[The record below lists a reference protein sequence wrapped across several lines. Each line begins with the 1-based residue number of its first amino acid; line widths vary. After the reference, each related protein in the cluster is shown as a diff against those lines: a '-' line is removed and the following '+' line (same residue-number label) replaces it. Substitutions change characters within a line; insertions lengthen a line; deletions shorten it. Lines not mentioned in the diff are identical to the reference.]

1 MIPTMRNEN
10 NIDQYPDDRHL
21 QMYEEQ
27 PRVIPGGHYVVVAR
41 VIEAKD
47 LPSIKS
53 FDVWQTV
60 TSFSLKQATENADA
74 LPNVTTKVKLSRAGF
89 PQQKRKTIVEKE
101 TSQPL
106 WNQCFYFEGMD
117 LANGELDGCAVNF
130 EVSDRR
136 KFGKDATIGSVELE
150 CSKVFEEHEHKVWH
164 RWYHLTDPSGK
175 RQGSQGQVKICV
187 QVLRRGDEE
196 ATMANMDPEDSDSDS
211 DSNSDSDDDD
221 EKNDKAKNKLAK
233 KSFLAS
239 LMEKETDTPAEEG
252 EIEIW
257 AIKANVYIGK
267 DLPRMDWPNL
277 GGAGID
283 AYVKLSCGS
292 SAVPANSKVR
302 RSKNPEWNQEV
313 IMRARVA
320 GGKFGGV
327 GALPPLRLSVMD
339 YDLTGDD
346 DHVASTSVLIRD
358 IIAQPK
364 AHAKPK
370 WYCFYGGTRNL
381 ESSFRGHVSKLAK
394 RMNAGYLEGSAYR
407 GRVLMSFE
415 ATREETGKRA
425 SRAKTRIPKVSDKL
439 SREWPCILHSEVLD
453 VELFQT
459 NSKGKKCYVEVEMGL
474 SKRTSPKA
482 TLKSERDPL
491 VRECYA
497 EINSALAPLQVNLPM
512 PFDGPHAGEGA
523 PDVFIR
529 VCVAGKSI
537 GFARVPAKRLTPVD
551 ETMGPLQPP
560 DEKNLPNGWNVQG
573 WFQLQADALT
583 NHKKGQSRSLEHVK
597 PVGQVL
603 IRMIIRGNPNLK
615 RQAKLDAEEGA
626 EEDGDAE
633 ALALNEEY
641 KNLDPADKKQKE
653 ELEKRRKKMER
664 KMRGAVDELE
674 AKPLKPMEK
683 RKFMLHVEAYQA
695 MNLPAADPN
704 GASDP
709 VAVVRCGRAV
719 VQTQTLKSTVSPS
732 WFRDLFVEIEL
743 PLLPPTAIDPTRSDS
758 DSDSDSDDDDDD
770 SSSDEDKL
778 ESKLLKKRMKDYRK
792 MNKANKSGG
801 GRKGGGLQGLEGI
814 AWWAAPAM
822 TILVFDEDEE
832 TLISGADIDPLSVLM
847 VPLLHPSEMR
857 AKNAGSLGGY
867 SGLASSVSFFSD
879 FSLDPNKP
887 DRYDEVLEHVQHA
900 AEDKHPSPEW
910 YEMVKLNPNSSDL
923 NANGGELL
931 MHYEVLPLPIMGVAN
946 FVLGPQIKVQW
957 ENVKP
962 RLEHVAT
969 RQIKDYFGFE
979 AVEVSVCLMGV
990 RGLLPY
996 KQFAAHMPKVEFEL
1010 TGCVPLFEGST
1021 EHVKSSAFRNLPN
1034 GPNANFNGQT
1044 LTLRGLVPRLTKIYT
1059 SLSIRVID
1067 ARPIKRLIG
1076 TGEQQVFLRRDEL
1089 ALLEKKGSNL
1099 VSVKRKG
1106 TTADE
1111 REKLLEILRDE
1122 TISDYS
1128 FDIDDGTATLVSQ
1141 SNTMTDASSDYVA
1154 RAREE
1159 VLRERLRHNEEVR
1172 SSAGKSVLS
1181 KFLGGVGVGGSSGPP
1196 AASARQQ
1203 QQFDIESGYGGTNR
1217 TNPTTATKFLSSKQ
1231 KRKALSRSISQRYE
1245 AEQFAANAT
1254 NVEESRSEG
1263 KSLRQMRKSR
1273 KADFKKRK
1281 EETRRQRQML
1291 RDGVD
1296 SYKTQS
1302 QYANAQHEIDD
1313 MMSRFTK
1320 SKSRR
1325 MKTLTEGREYG
1336 ESSSSDQ
1343 GSSDSGTLDGSGA
1356 ATDSEPE
1363 SVDGD
1368 MNAVDENELNKRLQ
1382 EEQEKVEEEEA
1393 AAAAAAALEA
1403 KASNEDDEELNRSKK
1418 KQKKV
1423 ATFDDG
1429 SGNVPEWM
1437 NDRML
1442 LPIGTLEEELGDVA
1456 MTNVPIYR
1464 AEGFED
1470 NSSKREVGGYVKFCY
1485 SVSELRRKY
1494 FGSSEEE
1501 HEYIHGPPE
1510 ILKLDYLGNPKKDKP
1525 AVAAKKAKNAAIMQ
1539 NTLWTP
1545 DKTTATI
1552 SEEEFLRIQKQAGGY
1567 LNDNQPMMG
1576 EQPRPV
1582 TVRAYVIRGKD
1593 LRPIDQSGLC
1603 DPYLVVSV
1611 PGTNIKFGNSKERID
1626 RTCTPWFYKT
1636 FEYKTELPGNGLL
1649 KFDVFDYEKYSS
1661 DVFLGQCL
1669 VDVEARLLS
1678 ERWNTEMGDRPPLEI
1693 KQLLDKHGNAGFG
1706 ELEIIV
1712 EIHDGHD
1719 NIPKALVIQPPP
1731 VVEVEMRVCV
1741 FKARNMVNKDVG
1753 GKNDLYFK
1761 LNVIGLDRTSSRFT
1775 ETQSTD
1781 IHWFARDG
1789 VGSFNYRNIFQLT
1802 LPCNRIALRV
1812 SAYDKDLI
1820 SGDDNIGENKIN
1832 LSKMCKQLIRN
1843 VSTFGE
1849 MSPECVIEHK
1859 YDANEEPFSLN
1870 PFKSMMDG
1878 PMQGKWLKMFH
1889 PTLPGESQGEV
1900 EIMIT
1905 LLPRK
1910 QAEERPVGKARDL
1923 PNRDPE
1929 LKEPDRAHLSLL
1941 NPLGSLALIMGP
1953 DMVKKVTFVVL
1964 IVGSLYMFVMS
1975 AFFII
1980 NDIVDAEITA
1990 TINEKRE
1997 MEQEMELERENL
2009 ITGAEAYAKHA
2020 VGLDTLEEKV
2030 HKTLNETETKILDA
2044 TGLTPVLEKY
2054 NEVKSEIDQYSNAAH
2069 DAAVST
2075 TVPPS
2080 ATTANATA
2088 TAATAVPVAATPAAT
2103 TTVVATAATPA
2114 VATTEEETAA
2124 AAAVTPVATEEAST
2138 VPTTEAVT
2146 PVATEEASTVPTTE
2160 AVTPVATEEASTV
2173 PTTEAAPVTEAY
2185 MGHHRYDFEDEQ
2197 DRLNQST
2204 DGDELDEWFSKYSLL
2219 GNERERAQK
2228 LAELGKRRDATE
2240 QPLKTHQK
2248 MHRKMLLP
2256 NPSVNKK
2263 TMY

>member
-1 MIPTMRNEN
+1 MRWLTRAFFGGNSDDDDDDDDEYYYS
-10 NIDQYPDDRHL
+10 DERKYPEESHL
-21 QMYEEQ
+21 RMYEEQ
-27 PRVIPGGHYVVVAR
+27 PRVIPAGNYVIVAR
-41 VIEAKD
+41 VVEAKD
-47 LPSIKS
+47 VCAIKT
-53 FDVWQTV
+53 FDLWQTI
-60 TSFSLKQATENADA
+60 TSFSLKAATENADA

-89 PQQKRKTIVEKE
+89 PTQKRKTAVEKE

-106 WNQCFYFEGMD
+106 WNQCFYFEGME
-117 LANGELDGCAVNF
+117 LARGELDGCTVNF
-130 EVSDRR
+130 EVSDAR
-136 KFGKDATIGSVELE
+136 KFGKDATIGCVEIE
-150 CSKVFEEHEHKVWH
+150 CSKVYDEEDGREVWQ
-164 RWYHLTDPSGK
+164 RWYHLTDPTGK

-187 QVLRRGDEE
+187 KVLRRGDEDS
-196 ATMANMDPEDSDSDS
+196 AISHMDEVSSSEDEG
-211 DSNSDSDDDD
+211 NENDDNDD
-221 EKNDKAKNKLAK
+221 KDDKDDRAKNKLAK

-239 LMEKETDTPAEEG
+239 LMQKETDTPAEEG

-257 AIKANVYIGK
+257 AIKANVYTGK

-292 SAVPANSKVR
+292 SAVPAKSKVR
-302 RSKNPEWNQEV
+302 RSKNPEWNQEI
-313 IMRARVA
+313 IMRARMA

-339 YDLTGDD
+339 YDLAGAD
-346 DHVASTSVLIRD
+346 DHVASTSILIRD

-364 AHAKPK
+364 DFARPK

-407 GRVLMSFE
+407 GRVLMSFT
-415 ATREETGKRA
+415 ATREETGK
-425 SRAKTRIPKVSDKL
+425 STGRAKTRIPKVSDKL
-439 SREWPCILHSEVLD
+439 SREWPCILHTEVLD

-459 NSKGKKCYVEVEMGL
+459 NAKGKKCHVEVEMGL
-474 SKRTSPKA
+474 SKRASPKS
-482 TLKSERDPL
+482 TLMSEQDPL
-491 VRECYA
+491 VKECYA

-512 PFDGPHAGEGA
+512 PFDGPRAGEGA
-523 PDVFIR
+523 PDVFVR

-537 GFARVPAKRLTPVD
+537 GFARIPAKRLTPVD

-560 DEKNLPNGWNVQG
+560 DEEKVPNGWNVQG
-573 WFQLQADALT
+573 WFQLQADALS
-583 NHKKGQSRSLEHVK
+583 NHKIGQSRSLEHVK

-603 IRMIIRGNPNLK
+603 IRMILRGNPNLK
-615 RQAKLDAEEGA
+615 RQAKNDANEGA
-626 EEDGDAE
+626 DEDGDDE
-633 ALALNEEY
+633 ALALKEEL
-641 KNLDPADKKQKE
+641 KNVDPADKKQKE

-664 KMRGAVDELE
+664 KMKGAVDEMI

-695 MNLPAADPN
+695 VNLPAADPN

-719 VQTQTLKSTVSPS
+719 IQTQTMKSTVSPS

-743 PLLPPTAIDPTRSDS
+743 PLLPPTAIDPTRTDS
-758 DSDSDSDDDDDD
+758 DSDSDSESDSDSDDD
-770 SSSDEDKL
+770 SSSNEDKL
-778 ESKLLKKRMKDYRK
+778 ESKLLDKRMKEFRK
-792 MNKANKSGG
+792 LNKNKSGG
-801 GRKGGGLQGLEGI
+801 GGGKLQGLSGI
-814 AWWAAPAM
+814 AWWAAPAI
-822 TILVFDEDEE
+822 TILVFDEDKA
-832 TLISGADIDPLSVLM
+832 TLLSGADIDPLSVLM

-857 AKNAGSLGGY
+857 AKNAGSLAAY

-879 FSLDPNKP
+879 FSLDPKRP
-887 DRYDEVLEHVQHA
+887 ERYDEVLERVNN
-900 AEDKHPSPEW
+900 EVDDKHPYPEW

-923 NANGGELL
+923 SANGGELL
-931 MHYEVLPLPIMGVAN
+931 MHYEVLPLPFMGVAN

-962 RLEHVAT
+962 RPEHLAT
-969 RQIKDYFGFE
+969 RQVKDYFGFE
-979 AVEVSVCLMGV
+979 AVEVSVCVMGV

-1010 TGCVPLFEGST
+1010 TGCIPLFDGSM
-1021 EHVKSSAFRNLPN
+1021 EHVKSTAFRNLPN

-1044 LTLRGLVPRLTKIYT
+1044 LTLRGLVPKLTKIYT
-1059 SLSIRVID
+1059 SLAIRVID
-1067 ARPIKRLIG
+1067 ARPVKRLIG
-1076 TGEQQVFLRRDEL
+1076 TAEHQVFLRRDEL

-1099 VSVKRKG
+1099 VSVKRKE
-1106 TTADE
+1106 TTPDE

-1141 SNTMTDASSDYVA
+1141 SNTVTDESLDHIATV
-1154 RAREE
+1154 REE
-1159 VLRERLRHNEEVR
+1159 VLQERLRHIDEAR
-1172 SSAGKSVLS
+1172 SSPGKSVIS
-1181 KFLGGVGVGGSSGPP
+1181 KLLGSVGGAADPP
-1196 AASARQQ
+1196 AASARQH
-1203 QQFDIESGYGGTNR
+1203 FDIESGYGGTNR
-1217 TNPTTATKFLSSKQ
+1217 TNPTMSTKH
-1231 KRKALSRSISQRYE
+1231 KRKALSRSMSQRYE
-1245 AEQFAANAT
+1245 DELNMNSAHGK
-1254 NVEESRSEG
+1254 ESTSVG
-1263 KSLRQMRKSR
+1263 KSLREIR
-1273 KADFKKRK
+1273 KARKASFKNRK
-1281 EETRRQRQML
+1281 EAIRQQRQLM

-1296 SYKTQS
+1296 SYKSQS
-1302 QYANAQHEIDD
+1302 QYINAKHEIED

-1320 SKSRR
+1320 SKSKR

-1336 ESSSSDQ
+1336 ESSSSDAH
-1343 GSSDSGTLDGSGA
+1343 SSDADTLDGSGA
-1356 ATDSEPE
+1356 ITDSDPE
-1363 SVDGD
+1363 SVDGG
-1368 MNAVDENELNKRLQ
+1368 MNAVDENELNRRLQ
-1382 EEQEKVEEEEA
+1382 EEREKLAEGEA
-1393 AAAAAAALEA
+1393 ALAHEA
-1403 KASNEDDEELNRSKK
+1403 KANNEDDEEANPPSK
-1418 KQKKV
+1418 KQKKII
-1423 ATFDDG
+1423 TFDDG
-1429 SGNVPEWM
+1429 SGNIPEWM

-1456 MTNVPIYR
+1456 MTNIPIYR

-1485 SVSELRRKY
+1485 SVSEMNRKY
-1494 FGSSEEE
+1494 FATAEEE
-1501 HEYIHGPPE
+1501 YEYIHGPPE
-1510 ILKLDYLGNPKKDKP
+1510 PLKLDFLGNPKKDKP
-1525 AVAAKKAKNAAIMQ
+1525 AVAAKKARNAAIMQ

-1552 SEEEFLRIQKQAGGY
+1552 SEDEFLKIQKQAGGY
-1567 LNDNQPMMG
+1567 VNANQPMMG

-1582 TVRAYVIRGKD
+1582 TVRAYVIRGKG

-1611 PGTNIKFGNSKERID
+1611 PGTDIKFGNSKDRIN

-1636 FEYKTELPGNGLL
+1636 FEYKTDLPGNGLL

-1661 DVFLGQCL
+1661 DAFLGQCL

-1678 ERWNTEMGDRPPLEI
+1678 DRWSTEMSDKPPLEI
-1693 KQLLDKHGNAGFG
+1693 RQLLDKLGNPGFG

-1761 LNVIGLDRTSSRFT
+1761 LSLVGLDRTSTRFS

-1789 VGSFNYRNIFQLT
+1789 VGSFNYRNIFHLT
-1802 LPCNRIALRV
+1802 LPCNRINLRV

-1820 SGDDNIGENKIN
+1820 SGDDNIGENKIP
-1832 LSKMCKQLIRN
+1832 LSKMCKELVRN

-1849 MSPECVIEHK
+1849 MSPECVIQHK

-1870 PFKSMMDG
+1870 PFKNMMEG
-1878 PMQGKWLKMFH
+1878 PMQGKWLKMYH

-1910 QAEERPVGKARDL
+1910 QAEERPVGKAREL

-1953 DMVKKVTFVVL
+1953 DMAKKIVFVIL
-1964 IVGSLYMFVMS
+1964 ILGSLYMFVMS

-1980 NDIVDAEITA
+1980 NDIIDAEITA
-1990 TINEKRE
+1990 TINEKRA
-1997 MEQEMELERENL
+1997 MEQEMEIERENL

-2020 VGLDTLEEKV
+2020 IGLDTLEEEV
-2030 HKTLNETETKILDA
+2030 HKKLNETETKILDT
-2044 TGLTPVLEKY
+2044 TGLSTVLKKY
-2054 NEVKSEIDQYSNAAH
+2054 NEVKSEIDHYSNAAR
-2069 DAAVST
+2069 DATVST
-2075 TVPPS
+2075 TVPP
-2080 ATTANATA
+2080 TTATA
-2088 TAATAVPVAATPAAT
+2088 TPNTTAGTTVAAPVPAAT
-2103 TTVVATAATPA
+2103 TVAAPVPTTTTVAAPVPATTTVAVPTTASATAATPA
-2114 VATTEEETAA
+2114 VATTNE
-2124 AAAVTPVATEEAST
+2124 AVVATPAATEEVAAVPST
-2138 VPTTEAVT
+2138 EVPSADE
-2146 PVATEEASTVPTTE
+2146 EEAAPS
-2160 AVTPVATEEASTV
+2160 
-2173 PTTEAAPVTEAY
+2173 PVTEAY

-2204 DGDELDEWFSKYSLL
+2204 DGDELDEWFSKYSML
-2219 GNERERAQK
+2219 GNARERAQK
-2228 LAELGKRRDATE
+2228 LAELGKRRDAE
-2240 QPLKTHQK
+2240 QPPKIYQK
-2248 MHRKMLLP
+2248 LHRKLLP
-2256 NPSVNKK
+2256 NPLEN
-2263 TMY
+2263 